1 MAACVG
7 NRPQWKRTGSPAIS
21 QWPLGVS
28 LPALGFRRAAVRA
41 FDARRRELGD
51 RLPAR
56 RAEPEP
62 REVRQAQR
70 PGAQAGAVAAPF
82 AAGLRNVSERVGAG
96 IVAIG
101 VRRRTDADRVR
112 APG

>member
-1 MAACVG
+1 M
-7 NRPQWKRTGSPAIS
+7 
-21 QWPLGVS
+21 
-28 LPALGFRRAAVRA
+28 RAVASSA
-41 FDARRRELGD
+41 D

-82 AAGLRNVSERVGAG
+82 AAGLRDVSERVGAG

-101 VRRRTDADRVR
+101 VRRRTDADRVEHQDEGAAHATFSMSGAPMR
-112 APG
+112 ARTTG